1 MRISRV
7 ALRHVALLGLLSAT
21 LPVHGA
27 DLVGV
32 EAASLSDG
40 GTQIE
45 LRLDG
50 PPGKPRSFSI
60 SSPARLVVDLPAT
73 GSALDTRRVPIDLGG
88 VDNVA
93 VVPADGRLRVIF
105 SLQHPVAHGLEVRDN
120 SLLVLLGD
128 GPALAARAPQAQPPA
143 PGVVAGTGAGAA
155 PPPASSGATTTAAV
169 PRPAPARAAVGDQ
182 ITGVDF
188 RRGPQGEGRV
198 IVSLSR
204 PDVRIDIDQ
213 ESSDLIVDFATTS
226 VPEEFARRLDV
237 MDFGTAVNTLT
248 LRPHDRGT
256 RLRIDATGLFEHIA
270 YQTGNTYV
278 VEVRPR
284 DEADDLAERGIEY
297 TGEALSLNFQDIEV
311 RAVLQLLADFTGK
324 NLVASDSVGGTV
336 TLRLQSVP
344 WDQALHII
352 LQAKGLAKREDGN
365 VMWVAPAEEIAARER
380 LDLETRRQLRELAP
394 LYSEFLP
401 VNFAKASDIAGLLKA
416 EENKLLTE
424 RGSVTIDER
433 TNTLI
438 INDTEEKLAEI
449 RNLMATL
456 DVPIR
461 QVLIESRIVNAST
474 DFSKN
479 LGVRFGASRFQEQRG
494 YQTAISGNLNGT
506 TQLLNGEDL
515 EQADRLNVNLPAGG
529 INGFLPS
536 SLALAIAKLP
546 FGRLLELELTA
557 LEAEGRGEVISNPR
571 VVTSNQREAIIEQ
584 GTEIGYQEASASGA
598 TTTGFKEAVLSLR
611 VVPQITPD
619 NHVIMDLTVTKDSV
633 GDVIAGEPSINTQS
647 VTTQVLVDNGETIV
661 IGGIYEQA
669 SFNQVTRTPFF
680 GELPYVGRLFRNRTN
695 SDEKSELLIFVT
707 PKILQQGIAALL

>member
-1 MRISRV
+1 M
-7 ALRHVALLGLLSAT
+7 
-21 LPVHGA
+21 
-27 DLVGV
+27 
-32 EAASLSDG
+32 
-40 GTQIE
+40 
-45 LRLDG
+45 
-50 PPGKPRSFSI
+50 
-60 SSPARLVVDLPAT
+60 
-73 GSALDTRRVPIDLGG
+73 
-88 VDNVA
+88 
-93 VVPADGRLRVIF
+93 
-105 SLQHPVAHGLEVRDN
+105 
-120 SLLVLLGD
+120 
-128 GPALAARAPQAQPPA
+128 
-143 PGVVAGTGAGAA
+143 
-155 PPPASSGATTTAAV
+155 
-169 PRPAPARAAVGDQ
+169 
-182 ITGVDF
+182 
-188 RRGPQGEGRV
+188 
-198 IVSLSR
+198 
-204 PDVRIDIDQ
+204 
-213 ESSDLIVDFATTS
+213 
-226 VPEEFARRLDV
+226 
-237 MDFGTAVNTLT
+237 
-248 LRPHDRGT
+248 
-256 RLRIDATGLFEHIA
+256 
-270 YQTGNTYV
+270 Y
-278 VEVRPR
+278 
-284 DEADDLAERGIEY
+284 
-297 TGEALSLNFQDIEV
+297 
-311 RAVLQLLADFTGK
+311 
-324 NLVASDSVGGTV
+324 
-336 TLRLQSVP
+336 
-344 WDQALHII
+344 
-352 LQAKGLAKREDGN
+352 KR
-365 VMWVAPAEEIAARER
+365 
-380 LDLETRRQLRELAP
+380 Q
-394 LYSEFLP
+394 
-401 VNFAKASDIAGLLKA
+401 
-416 EENKLLTE
+416 
-424 RGSVTIDER
+424 
-433 TNTLI
+433 LI